1 MSDPSSRSICKLS
14 VCNAPSAHSTPIT
27 THSTDQHLTS
37 AAPMLTATG
46 KTQHF
51 GVPKP
56 RPAALAMTPTHQ
68 PLRLSYARPGT
79 GRGSAHFPLLP
90 RQSRPAR
97 ALPAPTTPG
106 SRTSSSTAMAAPR
119 AASTPKDGSRA
130 SSGRA
135 RREARGLRT
144 SKEQRGSDE
153 SALDRKGACRE
164 HGTWPFGAERRS
176 AQDAMRGLG
185 LRRLLARARFVPIEM
200 IDALEELEVSLD
212 HSRNFFHDARSS
224 RYHDSARWQHE
235 GRS

>member
-1 MSDPSSRSICKLS
+1 MSVPGSRSIPKLS
-14 VCNAPSAHSTPIT
+14 ICNTPSAHDTPT
-27 THSTDQHLTS
+27 ATPGTSQHVNS

-46 KTQHF
+46 ETQHF

-68 PLRLSYARPGT
+68 PLRPSVARPGA

-106 SRTSSSTAMAAPR
+106 SRTRSSTAIAAPR

-130 SSGRA
+130 SPGRA

-144 SKEQRGSDE
+144 SKQQRGPDE
-153 SALDRKGACRE
+153 SAVDGKGACRE

-185 LRRLLARARFVPIEM
+185 LRHPLARAWFVPIEEVV
-200 IDALEELEVSLD
+200 ALEEVEVSLD
-212 HSRNFFHDARSS
+212 HSRNFFHDACSS
-224 RYHDSARWQHE
+224 RDHDSARWQQE
-235 GRS
+235 GSS